1 MNKKLPPTPYFQLR
15 KGGVSLINRIL
26 CVKRQTSVYVVVK
39 ASEPRGFL
47 SFGLPNNFL
56 FHCTIPDSNIDM
68 GDSIDNI
75 ERESEGDQDS
85 VLNTLI
91 KGNL

>member
-1 MNKKLPPTPYFQLR
+1 
-15 KGGVSLINRIL
+15 
-26 CVKRQTSVYVVVK
+26 
-39 ASEPRGFL
+39 
-47 SFGLPNNFL
+47 
-56 FHCTIPDSNIDM
+56 M

-91 KGNL
+91 KGNIISEIHISLTIVFYLIFMFVGIKALGQRSSGFLRIFTVAFLLFLAPAGGSYPAGPIFLTLRGTL

>member
-1 MNKKLPPTPYFQLR
+1 
-15 KGGVSLINRIL
+15 
-26 CVKRQTSVYVVVK
+26 
-39 ASEPRGFL
+39 
-47 SFGLPNNFL
+47 
-56 FHCTIPDSNIDM
+56 M

-91 KGNL
+91 KGNIISEIHISLTIVFYFIFMFVGIKK

>member
-1 MNKKLPPTPYFQLR
+1 MY
-15 KGGVSLINRIL
+15 NRIIHKSPVQL
-26 CVKRQTSVYVVVK
+26 KNLFIVIALSLYVYD
-39 ASEPRGFL
+39 L
-47 SFGLPNNFL
+47 
-56 FHCTIPDSNIDM
+56 DM

-91 KGNL
+91 KGNILSEIYP